1 MTFQLKKKKKKR
13 LSNSLV
19 TSFTEAARAR
29 VYTYRRNCIYPE
41 SYLRWA
47 KSHWGILRAGSD
59 LGIACAPTFSSSSNL
74 SPPTAE
80 PARIQAGRMQMHRWH
95 FYARTVYTAKH
106 PLASFGIF
114 IISPTSFSY
123 TPNAWRATV
132 ILHRARVRNF
142 ARIFLFLPFFLSS
155 SPLLSLV
162 LFFRKNE
169 QQCNVLRGPR
179 NETRSGERERE
190 REIVATSSRKEE
202 KIRTSAEREN
212 ETVLEISDKTKLN
225 YTRLFLYIHWKRW
238 FSIFYN

>member
-1 MTFQLKKKKKKR
+1 MKFHHISPYIIIYINFNFPYHSCQSCNNHVRNKSLPSSKKFHLYFEISNRNEPDDVPVKKKKR
-13 LSNSLV
+13 KKKLSNSLV

-80 PARIQAGRMQMHRWH
+80 PARIQAGRMQIAGIFTPERCTP
-95 FYARTVYTAKH
+95 FPAKH

-123 TPNAWRATV
+123 TPNA
-132 ILHRARVRNF
+132 
-142 ARIFLFLPFFLSS
+142 
-155 SPLLSLV
+155 
-162 LFFRKNE
+162 
-169 QQCNVLRGPR
+169 
-179 NETRSGERERE
+179 
-190 REIVATSSRKEE
+190 
-202 KIRTSAEREN
+202 
-212 ETVLEISDKTKLN
+212 
-225 YTRLFLYIHWKRW
+225 
-238 FSIFYN
+238 